1 MPSKVDD
8 LVTLQV
14 CMTSHLLTPPS
25 LLPSTFRRIIQCV
38 LIYFSEFPALGKA
51 FRHPPPQPPPPV
63 SSCVEKPGLISGWI
77 SGKLCP
83 RGWLVWHRLPRAV
96 GTAPCCWSTG
106 SIGTSLR
113 HRIWVLDGS
122 VFSQGLGSMILAG
135 PFQVGTYCDSMILRS
150 DRKRLAEQQPPEP
163 AEGAPA
169 QRCAGNGAA
178 PLRR

>member
-1 MPSKVDD
+1 MEQDAQGSGHSP
-8 LVTLQV
+8 Q
-14 CMTSHLLTPPS
+14 LL
-25 LLPSTFRRIIQCV
+25 
-38 LIYFSEFPALGKA
+38 E
-51 FRHPPPQPPPPV
+51 
-63 SSCVEKPGLISGWI
+63 
-77 SGKLCP
+77 
-83 RGWLVWHRLPRAV
+83 HREH
-96 GTAPCCWSTG
+96 WN
-106 SIGTSLR
+106 TSLR

-169 QRCAGNGAA
+169 QRCAGNGTA